1 LEPNVFFHSFGNC
14 KIFHDS
20 RQAGQEAVNVTDC
33 VPKHFPS
40 GPILFLM
47 FALIVSFQNQQETN
61 ISLCK
66 NYRVFQRSFKS
77 FISVEMSISQK
88 NLCRAFRPPMKT
100 GYFSEGPVWLG
111 HVFELDGST
120 LFFIWKKSYL
130 PPQLFLKSN
139 PPPHLR
145 KTSFNCSNRLFFL
158 PRWY

>member
-1 LEPNVFFHSFGNC
+1 
-14 KIFHDS
+14 
-20 RQAGQEAVNVTDC
+20 VTDC

-77 FISVEMSISQK
+77 FISVEMSISPK

-120 LFFIWKKSYL
+120 LFFYMEEVLFTPSTLLKVQS
-130 PPQLFLKSN
+130 PPPPSFAKDLLQLFKPVIF
-139 PPPHLR
+139 PPKVVLAGSYAHLSSSR
-145 KTSFNCSNRLFFL
+145 C
-158 PRWY
+158 P